1 MKKLLA
7 SRPWVLLRPLLV
19 IAACI
24 ATGCGGGEQTAVGD
38 APRGVT
44 DDEIVIGS
52 HTDLSG
58 GLAIWGVPLT
68 NGQRMRYDEVNAAG
82 GVHGRRIR
90 LVVEDSQYQMPV
102 AVKATNK
109 LLNVDNIFLMVGSMG
124 TPMNIALMPRMF
136 EANVPSLFPLTAAVQ
151 MHEPL
156 HPMKFN
162 YFVSYRDQI
171 RGGMAYMVKKHGF
184 RKVCLQV
191 VASDY
196 GHENE
201 VGFEQALQEL
211 GLESVYTGSHKATET
226 DFIGTITA
234 IKNSGC
240 EMLVL
245 GPLVKD
251 TILLYSA
258 ARDAGW
264 DAPIISNMVSYV
276 PEVARAADGA
286 LEGLYAAA
294 SFYVPDFANEVA
306 VDSWLGR
313 WHRSYVEQFG
323 EEPAPQSVIG
333 YVIGDL
339 VVRALEEAGPDLTL
353 EKVLAALENID
364 KYEDPFG
371 GPTLSF
377 SPTKHQGGDYL
388 NLYQVADGKWAVVE
402 RNVPF

>member
-1 MKKLLA
+1 MKKLLGMVA
-7 SRPWVLLRPLLV
+7 LTLT
-19 IAACI
+19 A
-24 ATGCGGGEQTAVGD
+24 CGGGEGPPAADG
-38 APRGVT
+38 PRGVT
-44 DDEIVIGS
+44 ADEIVIGS

-68 NGQRMRYDEVNAAG
+68 NGQRMRYNEVNAAG
-82 GVHGRRIR
+82 GVHGRKLR
-90 LVVEDSQYQMPV
+90 LIVEDSQYQMPI

-124 TPMNIALMPRMF
+124 TPMNIALMPKMF

-156 HPMKFN
+156 HPMKYN

-171 RGGMAYMVKKHGF
+171 RGGMTHMVEKHGY
-184 RKVCLQV
+184 KTVCLQV
-191 VASDY
+191 VANDY

-201 VGFEQALQEL
+201 VGFEQAVEEL
-211 GLESVYTGSHKATET
+211 GLEVTYTGQHKSTET

-251 TILLYSA
+251 TILIYSA

-276 PEVARAADGA
+276 PEVANAADGA

-294 SFYVPDFANEVA
+294 SFYVPDFEEEVA
-306 VDSWLGR
+306 AASWVGE
-313 WHRSYVEQFG
+313 WYTKYVAEFG

-339 VVRALEEAGPDLTL
+339 VVRALEEAGPDVTV
-353 EKVLAALENID
+353 EKVLAALEGID
-364 KYEDPFG
+364 RYEDQFG

-388 NLYQVADGKWAVVE
+388 NLYQVQGSKWVKVE
-402 RNVPF
+402 ENIPF

>member
-1 MKKLLA
+1 MKK
-7 SRPWVLLRPLLV
+7 WFGLV
-19 IAACI
+19 ALTLAAC
-24 ATGCGGGEQTAVGD
+24 GGESPD
-38 APRGVT
+38 ADGPRGVSDT
-44 DDEIVIGS
+44 EIVIGS

-68 NGQRMRYDEVNAAG
+68 NGQRMRYDEINAAG
-82 GVHGRRIR
+82 GVHGRQIR
-90 LVVEDSQYQMPV
+90 LIVEDSQYQMPI
-102 AVKATNK
+102 AVKAANK

-124 TPMNIALMPRMF
+124 TPMNIAIMPKMF
-136 EANVPSLFPLTAAVQ
+136 EVNVPSLFPLTAAVQ

-171 RGGMAYMVKKHGF
+171 RGGMAFMVKKHGF
-184 RKVCLQV
+184 KKVCVQAL
-191 VASDY
+191 ANDY

-201 VGFEQALQEL
+201 IGFEQAVSEL
-211 GLESVYTGSHKATET
+211 GLEVAYAGRHKAAET

-251 TILLYSA
+251 TILIYSA

-264 DAPIISNMVSYV
+264 EAPIISNMVSYV
-276 PEVARAADGA
+276 PEVAGAANGA
-286 LEGLYAAA
+286 VEGLYAAA
-294 SFYVPDFANEVA
+294 SFYVPDFAAEVA
-306 VDSWLGR
+306 VESWVGEWYTRYLA
-313 WHRSYVEQFG
+313 EFG

-339 VVRALEEAGPDLTL
+339 VVRALEEAGPDVTV
-353 EKVLAALENID
+353 EKVLAALESVD
-364 KYEDPFG
+364 QYEDPFG

-377 SPTKHQGGDYL
+377 SATKHQGGDYL
-388 NLYQVADGKWAVVE
+388 NLYQVQGGKWIKVE
-402 RNVPF
+402 ENIPF

>member
-1 MKKLLA
+1 MK
-7 SRPWVLLRPLLV
+7 SVLTLIVMML
-19 IAACI
+19 AACG
-24 ATGCGGGEQTAVGD
+24 AEQEDKASNGS
-38 APRGVT
+38 RGVT
-44 DDEIVIGS
+44 DDTIVIGS

-58 GLAIWGVPLT
+58 GLAIWGVPLA
-68 NGQRMRYDEVNAAG
+68 NGIRMRFEEANAAG
-82 GVHGRRIR
+82 GIHGRKIKFI
-90 LVVEDSQYQMPV
+90 VEDSQYQLPV

-109 LLNVDNIFLMVGSMG
+109 LLNVDNIFLMIGSMG

-171 RGGMAYMVKKHGF
+171 RGGMAHMINRHGF
-184 RKVCLQV
+184 TKVCLQY

-201 VGFEQALQEL
+201 VGFDQAVEEL
-211 GLESVYTGSHKATET
+211 GLEVVYKGQHKGAET
-226 DFIGTITA
+226 DFVGTITA

-251 TILLYSA
+251 TILIYST

-276 PEVARAADGA
+276 PQVAAAANGVT
-286 LEGLYAAA
+286 EGLYASA
-294 SFYVPDFANEVA
+294 SFFVPDFEAEIA
-306 VDSWLGR
+306 AGSWIGQWAQQYADR
-313 WHRSYVEQFG
+313 FG

-333 YVIGDL
+333 YVEGDL
-339 VVRALEEAGPDLTL
+339 VVRALQEAGADLTL
-353 EKVLAALENID
+353 QKVLAAIENISS
-364 KYEDPFG
+364 YEDPFG
-371 GPTLSF
+371 GPSLSF

-388 NLYQVADGKWAVVE
+388 TLYQVQNGKWEVVE
-402 RNVPF
+402 KSVPF

>member
-1 MKKLLA
+1 LTLGA
-7 SRPWVLLRPLLV
+7 
-19 IAACI
+19 
-24 ATGCGGGEQTAVGD
+24 GGGEEPRD
-38 APRGVT
+38 SNAPRGVT
-44 DDEIVIGS
+44 DDTITIGS

-82 GVHGRRIR
+82 GVHGRQIK
-90 LVVEDSQYQMPV
+90 LIVEDSQYQMPL

-124 TPMNIALMPRMF
+124 TPMNIALMPKMF
-136 EANVPSLFPLTAAVQ
+136 EVDVPSLFPLTAAVQ

-171 RGGMAYMVKKHGF
+171 RGGMAHMVQERGIKT
-184 RKVCLQV
+184 VCVQA
-191 VASDY
+191 VANDY

-201 VGFEQALQEL
+201 VGFEQAVEEL
-211 GLESVYTGSHKATET
+211 GLEVAYRGQHKSTET

-240 EMLVL
+240 QMLVL

-251 TILLYSA
+251 TILIYSA

-264 DAPIISNMVSYV
+264 NAPIISNMVSYV
-276 PEVARAADGA
+276 PEVASAADGA

-294 SFYVPDFANEVA
+294 SFYVPDFAAEVA
-306 VDSWLGR
+306 AGSWIGDWYKQYVDA
-313 WHRSYVEQFG
+313 FG

-339 VVRALEEAGPDLTL
+339 IVRSLEQAGPDVTV
-353 EKVLAALENID
+353 EKVLAALESID
-364 KYEDPFG
+364 RYEDPFG

-388 NLYQVADGKWAVVE
+388 NLYQVQGGKWVTVE
-402 RNVPF
+402 ENIPF